1 VDEASPR
8 EPLRVG
14 DGWIQRSRRGGEVVL
29 RGAFDRST
37 TRVLRA
43 ELLAAVAAAT
53 DLLTVDVRAVTFLD
67 AGAARVLLQMRDA
80 AAESGRGV
88 RLHSASGV
96 VGRLLKTCGI
106 GLDLVVDP
114 APDERGPEH
123 FYIPGQST
131 SNVPA
136 EWRDDAWL
144 ASSPAP
150 AVPDAVPVGARVR
163 GTQWWRADN
172 ARVRSVRRALL
183 SRLRSRLCT
192 DPLALADERFLAA
205 ADRFVILRA
214 IIVAGL
220 VIGGADRCVLQ
231 LYDSKTRSLR
241 IAQQHGL
248 SAQFVDH
255 FATVDAG
262 GPSAAASIVATG
274 RPVLVE
280 DIARSPVF
288 AGQPSLD
295 MLLDAGTRALRMYPV
310 RDEDGRL
317 LGVLSF
323 HYSSPGPGHGNPEIV
338 AFGAAAALAHA

>member
-14 DGWIQRSRRGGEVVL
+14 DGWIQRIGRGEVVL
-29 RGAFDRST
+29 SGAFDKST
-37 TRVLRA
+37 TSVLRS
-43 ELLAAVAAAT
+43 ELLAAVAAAI

-67 AGAARVLLQMRDA
+67 AGALRVLLQVRDA
-80 AAESGRGV
+80 AAESGRSM
-88 RLHSASGV
+88 RLRSASGV
-96 VGRLLKTCGI
+96 VSRLLKTCGI

-114 APDERGPEH
+114 APDERGHEH
-123 FYIPGQST
+123 FGILGLPT

-150 AVPDAVPVGARVR
+150 AVPDAVPVGARVG

-183 SRLRSRLCT
+183 GRLRSRLGT

-310 RDEDGRL
+310 RDDDGRL